1 MDVVDKD
8 KIKEIVEVFYQAP
21 FKVFSVNSEDGK
33 SFSKISGVFVSLG
46 LTTPIQTLIEIKNIL
61 NNVKGHK
68 ARLAELESTK
78 FCGQF
83 LNKITEKTEDMIKPY
98 DLSAPEN
105 SYDEKQTQAL
115 LDQLIQ
121 KCKPQLNNEEINIEN
136 NLEVI
141 IQDIQ
146 KIKELQQYLNTS
158 GGWKDSVIVKK
169 GSDYKI
175 FRKISNYNQIND
187 EINYRIGI
195 YVEEV

>member
-1 MDVVDKD
+1 MGVDKD
-8 KIKEIVEVFYQAP
+8 KIREIVEVFYQAP

-61 NNVKGHK
+61 NNTKGHK

-83 LNKITEKTEDMIKPY
+83 LNKITEKTEDEIKPY
-98 DLSAPEN
+98 DLDSPEN
-105 SYDEKQTQAL
+105 SYDEKETRAL
-115 LDQLIQ
+115 IEELVQ
-121 KCKPQLNNEEINIEN
+121 KCRCGEIVDYS
-136 NLEVI
+136 LSGI

-146 KIKELQQYLNTS
+146 KIKELQQYLDAS
-158 GGWKDSVIVKK
+158 SGWKDSVIIKK
-169 GSDYKI
+169 DNDYKI
-175 FRKISNYNQIND
+175 FRKISNYNQSSQD
-187 EINYRIGI
+187 INYRIGI

>member
-1 MDVVDKD
+1 MGVDKD
-8 KIKEIVEVFYQAP
+8 KIREIVEVFYQAP

-61 NNVKGHK
+61 NNTKGHK

-83 LNKITEKTEDMIKPY
+83 LNKITEKTENEIKPY
-98 DLSAPEN
+98 DLDSPEN
-105 SYDEKQTQAL
+105 SYDEKETKV
-115 LDQLIQ
+115 LIEELVQ
-121 KCKPQLNNEEINIEN
+121 KCRSGEIVDYS
-136 NLEVI
+136 LSGI

-146 KIKELQQYLNTS
+146 KIKELQQYLDASN
-158 GGWKDSVIVKK
+158 GWKDSVIIKK
-169 GSDYKI
+169 DNDYKI
-175 FRKISNYNQIND
+175 FRKISNYNQSNQD
-187 EINYRIGI
+187 INYRIGI

>member
-1 MDVVDKD
+1 MGVDKD
-8 KIKEIVEVFYQAP
+8 KIREIVEVFYQAP

-61 NNVKGHK
+61 NNTKGHK

-83 LNKITEKTEDMIKPY
+83 LNKITEKTENEIKPY
-98 DLSAPEN
+98 DLDSPEN
-105 SYDEKQTQAL
+105 SYDEKETKAL
-115 LDQLIQ
+115 IEELVQ
-121 KCKPQLNNEEINIEN
+121 KCRSGEIVDYS
-136 NLEVI
+136 LGGI

-146 KIKELQQYLNTS
+146 KIKELQQYLDAS
-158 GGWKDSVIVKK
+158 SGWKDSVIIKK
-169 GSDYKI
+169 DNDYKI
-175 FRKISNYNQIND
+175 FRKISNYNQSSQD
-187 EINYRIGI
+187 INYRIGI

>member
-1 MDVVDKD
+1 MGVDKD
-8 KIKEIVEVFYQAP
+8 KIREIVEVFYQAP
-21 FKVFSVNSEDGK
+21 FKVFSVNSEDGE

-61 NNVKGHK
+61 NNTKGHK

-83 LNKITEKTEDMIKPY
+83 FNRITEKTEDEIKPY
-98 DLSAPEN
+98 DLATPDN
-105 SYDEKQTQAL
+105 SYDEKQTKV
-115 LDQLIQ
+115 LIEELVQ
-121 KCKPQLNNEEINIEN
+121 KCKIPNDEANVDYSIGE
-136 NLEVI
+136 I

-146 KIKELQQYLNTS
+146 KIKELQQYLDAS

-169 GSDYKI
+169 DNNYKI
-175 FRKISNYNQIND
+175 FRKISNYNQSSND
-187 EINYRIGI
+187 INYRIGI

>member
-1 MDVVDKD
+1 MGADKE

-21 FKVFSVNSEDGK
+21 FKVFGVNSEDGE

-46 LTTPIQTLIEIKNIL
+46 LTTPLQTLIEIKNIL
-61 NNVKGHK
+61 NNTKGHK

-83 LNKITEKTEDMIKPY
+83 LNRITEKSEDEIKPY
-98 DLSAPEN
+98 ELKSPEN
-105 SYDEKQTQAL
+105 SYDEKQTRE
-115 LDQLIQ
+115 LIDTLVN
-121 KCKPQLNNEEINIEN
+121 KCKPRSDEGINIEN
-136 NLEVI
+136 NIGEI

-158 GGWKDSVIVKK
+158 RGWEDSVIVKK
-169 GSDYKI
+169 ENDYKI
-175 FRKISNYNQIND
+175 FRKTSNFNQVSN

-195 YVEEV
+195 YVEEEV

>member
-1 MDVVDKD
+1 MGVDKD
-8 KIKEIVEVFYQAP
+8 KIREIVEVFYQAP
-21 FKVFSVNSEDGK
+21 FKVFSVNSEDGE

-61 NNVKGHK
+61 NNTKGHK

-83 LNKITEKTEDMIKPY
+83 LNRITEKTEDEIKPY
-98 DLSAPEN
+98 DLATPDN
-105 SYDEKQTQAL
+105 SYDEKQTKV
-115 LDQLIQ
+115 LIEELVQ
-121 KCKPQLNNEEINIEN
+121 KCKIPNDEANVDYSIGE
-136 NLEVI
+136 I

-146 KIKELQQYLNTS
+146 KIKELQQYLDAS

-169 GSDYKI
+169 DNNYKI
-175 FRKISNYNQIND
+175 FRKISNYNQSSND
-187 EINYRIGI
+187 INYRIGI

>member
-1 MDVVDKD
+1 MGVDKD
-8 KIKEIVEVFYQAP
+8 KIREIVEVFYQAP

-46 LTTPIQTLIEIKNIL
+46 LTTPLQTLVEIKNIL
-61 NNVKGHK
+61 NNTKGHK

-83 LNKITEKTEDMIKPY
+83 LNKITEKTEDEIRPY
-98 DLSAPEN
+98 DLDTPEN
-105 SYDEKQTQAL
+105 SYDEKQTKDL
-115 LDQLIQ
+115 IESLIQ
-121 KCKPQLNNEEINIEN
+121 KCKLNNKELINIEYD
-136 NLEVI
+136 LGDI

-158 GGWKDSVIVKK
+158 GGWEDSVIVKK
-169 GSDYKI
+169 ENDYKI
-175 FRKISNYNQIND
+175 FRKTSNFNQVNN

-195 YVEEV
+195 YVEEEV